1 MLGNTHEIKPV
12 IDSPSYHFSLSKL
25 LQLLLTFLQNFKQA
39 ELVMDNAL
47 RQPFR
52 CSFLWLCLFAIST
65 VSIAQDLQ
73 QQSLNAQQ
81 ILQEMSQAMRTLN
94 YRGTLA
100 LFRNGHLNTMR
111 FYHAAN
117 GGEEQERLL
126 ALNTPLMEA
135 IRTPSLVKCYYP
147 DSKKIVVDHR
157 PSRRSFLMDLPE
169 NFAESQH
176 AYDFIFAKPEVVAR
190 LPALVVKIKPKDDF
204 RYARKVWIS
213 KDHYLP
219 LRFELTDD
227 FGDIL
232 EQLVFTELHV
242 VNSLPLIQIP
252 LETKHVQHIHQ
263 LDFLDFD
270 QASFTLEGMPKGF
283 KKVSFTKQ
291 HFHGSNKLIDH
302 LLLSDGFAS
311 VSIYLEEGENG
322 NKSEPAAEH
331 QAIGAVN
338 IYTDRL
344 KNYQLTVMGEV
355 PVKTL
360 EYIAA
365 NVRLRKQIDSS
376 AKAALDK
383 P

>member
-1 MLGNTHEIKPV
+1 MHETQPA
-12 IDSPSYHFSLSKL
+12 IDSSSYQFSLLKPLQFL
-25 LQLLLTFLQNFKQA
+25 LIFLQNLMQA
-39 ELVMDNAL
+39 ELVVDNAL
-47 RQPFR
+47 FR
-52 CSFLWLCLFAIST
+52 PLRYQLLGLSLITFSMG
-65 VSIAQDLQ
+65 SIAQDLQ
-73 QQSLNAQQ
+73 QQSKNAQQ
-81 ILQEMSQAMRTLN
+81 ILQEMSLAMRTLN

-100 LFRNGHLNTMR
+100 LFRNGHLNTMQ
-111 FYHAAN
+111 FYHATKD
-117 GGEEQERLL
+117 GEEQERLL

-147 DSKKIVVDHR
+147 DSKKVIVDHR

-169 NFAESQH
+169 NFAESLNV
-176 AYDFIFAKPEVVAR
+176 YDFIFAKPEVVAH
-190 LPALVVKIKPKDDF
+190 LPALVVNIKPKDDF
-204 RYARKVWIS
+204 RYARKIWIS

-227 FGDIL
+227 FGTML

-252 LETKHVQHIHQ
+252 LEAKQVQHIHR

-270 QASFTLEGMPKGF
+270 QASFTLKGMPKGF
-283 KKVSFTKQ
+283 KKVSFTKL

-311 VSIYLEEGENG
+311 VSIYLEE
-322 NKSEPAAEH
+322 SEASTGDESTAEH

-338 IYTDRL
+338 IYTNKL

-365 NVRLRKQIDSS
+365 NIQLHKQTGDSEKS
-376 AKAALDK
+376 SGLNI

>member
-1 MLGNTHEIKPV
+1 
-12 IDSPSYHFSLSKL
+12 
-25 LQLLLTFLQNFKQA
+25 
-39 ELVMDNAL
+39 MDNVL
-47 RQPFR
+47 FRPFR
-52 CSFLWLCLFAIST
+52 YHLLGLSLMTFSMGG
-65 VSIAQDLQ
+65 VAQDLH
-73 QQSLNAQQ
+73 QQSQNAQQ
-81 ILQEMSQAMRTLN
+81 ILQQMSQAMRTLN

-100 LFRNGHLNTMR
+100 LFRNGHLNTMQ
-111 FYHAAN
+111 FYHATKD
-117 GGEEQERLL
+117 GEEQERLI

-147 DSKKIVVDHR
+147 DSKRVIVDHR

-169 NFAESQH
+169 NFAESLNV
-176 AYDFIFAKPEVVAR
+176 YDFIFAKPEVVAH
-190 LPALVVKIKPKDDF
+190 LPALVVNIKPKDDF
-204 RYARKVWIS
+204 RYARKIWIS
-213 KDHYLP
+213 KDHNLP

-227 FGDIL
+227 FGTLL
-232 EQLVFTELHV
+232 EQLVFTELQV
-242 VNSLPLIQIP
+242 VNSLPLIEIP
-252 LETKHVQHIHQ
+252 LDTKHVQHIHQ

-270 QASFTLEGMPKGF
+270 QAGFTLKGMPRGF

-311 VSIYLEEGENG
+311 VSIYLEESDAGAG
-322 NKSEPAAEH
+322 DEPSVEH

-338 IYTDRL
+338 IYTNKL
-344 KNYQLTVMGEV
+344 KNYQVTVMGEV

-365 NVRLRKQIDSS
+365 NIQLRGELSS
-376 AKAALDK
+376 GKSDMNI